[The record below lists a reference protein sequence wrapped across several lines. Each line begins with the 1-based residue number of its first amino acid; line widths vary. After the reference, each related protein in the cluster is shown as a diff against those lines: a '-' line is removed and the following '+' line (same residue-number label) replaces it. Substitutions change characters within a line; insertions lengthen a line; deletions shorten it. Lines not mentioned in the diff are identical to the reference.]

1 MLFLKFYLRTLSIS
15 RYFWLFNIAW
25 KPPNVDTTRSKTD
38 IKNNAMLIFRKIIV
52 YLIWITSL
60 SLSMTRELRL
70 FVCNLLYR
78 KNTSPPKQTLKP
90 KTIDPKMVSL
100 GTDMDDLLLFLAF
113 VALQI
118 GRLWF
123 QEDSFRFLLNYQQF
137 SNFNRTLHVQSLI
150 LHLYIYSLFV
160 FFV

>member
-60 SLSMTRELRL
+60 SLSMTKELRL

-78 KNTSPPKQTLKP
+78 KNTFPPKQTLKP

-100 GTDMDDLLLFLAF
+100 GTDMDDLLLL
-113 VALQI
+113 
-118 GRLWF
+118 
-123 QEDSFRFLLNYQQF
+123 FRFCCVTDWKIMILRGFF
-137 SNFNRTLHVQSLI
+137 SISTKLSIIFKL
-150 LHLYIYSLFV
+150 
-160 FFV
+160 

>member
-38 IKNNAMLIFRKIIV
+38 IKNNAMLIFRRIIV

-100 GTDMDDLLLFLAF
+100 GTDMDDLLLFF
-113 VALQI
+113 
-118 GRLWF
+118 
-123 QEDSFRFLLNYQQF
+123 SFCCVTDWKIMISRGFF
-137 SNFNRTLHVQSLI
+137 SISTKLSTIFKL
-150 LHLYIYSLFV
+150 
-160 FFV
+160 

>member
-60 SLSMTRELRL
+60 SLSKTRELRL

-100 GTDMDDLLLFLAF
+100 GTDMDDLLLL
-113 VALQI
+113 
-118 GRLWF
+118 
-123 QEDSFRFLLNYQQF
+123 FRFCCVTDWKIMISRGFF
-137 SNFNRTLHVQSLI
+137 SISTKLSTIFKL
-150 LHLYIYSLFV
+150 
-160 FFV
+160 

>member
-1 MLFLKFYLRTLSIS
+1 MLFLTFYLRTLSIS

-25 KPPNVDTTRSKTD
+25 KPPNVDTTMSKTD

-100 GTDMDDLLLFLAF
+100 GTDMDDLLLFF
-113 VALQI
+113 
-118 GRLWF
+118 
-123 QEDSFRFLLNYQQF
+123 SFCCVTDWKIMISRGFF
-137 SNFNRTLHVQSLI
+137 SISTKLSTIFKL
-150 LHLYIYSLFV
+150 
-160 FFV
+160 

>member
-15 RYFWLFNIAW
+15 WYFWLFNIAW

-38 IKNNAMLIFRKIIV
+38 IKNNAMLIFRRIIV

-100 GTDMDDLLLFLAF
+100 GTDMDDLLLFF
-113 VALQI
+113 
-118 GRLWF
+118 
-123 QEDSFRFLLNYQQF
+123 SFCCVTDWKDYDFKR
-137 SNFNRTLHVQSLI
+137 I
-150 LHLYIYSLFV
+150 LFDFY
-160 FFV
+160 

>member
-100 GTDMDDLLLFLAF
+100 GTDMNDLLLF
-113 VALQI
+113 
-118 GRLWF
+118 
-123 QEDSFRFLLNYQQF
+123 F
-137 SNFNRTLHVQSLI
+137 SLCCVTDWKIMI
-150 LHLYIYSLFV
+150 LRG
-160 FFV
+160 FFSISTKLSIIFKL

>member
-52 YLIWITSL
+52 YLIWITTL

-100 GTDMDDLLLFLAF
+100 GTDMDDLLLFF
-113 VALQI
+113 
-118 GRLWF
+118 
-123 QEDSFRFLLNYQQF
+123 SFCCVTDWKIMILRGFF
-137 SNFNRTLHVQSLI
+137 SISTKLSIIFKL
-150 LHLYIYSLFV
+150 
-160 FFV
+160 

>member
-15 RYFWLFNIAW
+15 WYFWLFNIAW

-100 GTDMDDLLLFLAF
+100 GTDMDDLLLFF
-113 VALQI
+113 
-118 GRLWF
+118 
-123 QEDSFRFLLNYQQF
+123 SFCCVTDWKIMILRGFF
-137 SNFNRTLHVQSLI
+137 SISTKLSIIFKL
-150 LHLYIYSLFV
+150 
-160 FFV
+160 